1 MKTLEDMIKEKVEEL
16 VLLMQANGDTN
27 HRGHTNT
34 YHLDNGIEVGIS
46 TWESSNSWQSS
57 SYDC

>member
-1 MKTLEDMIKEKVEEL
+1 MKTLDDMIKEKIEEL
-16 VLLMQANGDTN
+16 VLLMKANGDATYN
-27 HRGHTNT
+27 GHTST

-46 TWESSNSWQSS
+46 TWESSSSWQSS

>member
-16 VLLMQANGDTN
+16 VLLMKANGDTPY
-27 HRGHTNT
+27 RGSTKT
-34 YHLDNGIEVGIS
+34 YNLDDGTEVGIS

-57 SYDC
+57 SYNC